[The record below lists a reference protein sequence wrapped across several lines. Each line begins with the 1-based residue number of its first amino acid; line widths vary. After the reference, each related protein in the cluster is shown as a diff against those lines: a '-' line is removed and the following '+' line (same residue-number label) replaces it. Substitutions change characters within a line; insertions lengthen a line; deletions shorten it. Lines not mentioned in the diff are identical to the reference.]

1 VAMKQGWQVPTREEV
16 RERVAGLVSDV
27 LKIPRERISDT
38 ATVDNELQM
47 QSISFVELQ
56 VAIEEAYDIQIDP
69 IRIVELNA
77 FGAIVDYI
85 HEAAVETPP

>member
-1 VAMKQGWQVPTREEV
+1 MAHGRQGPTRAEV
-16 RERVAGLVSDV
+16 RERVARLVSEV
-27 LKIPRERISDT
+27 LKIPQEQISDT

-56 VAIEEAYDIQIDP
+56 VAIEEAYDIQVDP
-69 IRIVELNA
+69 IQIVELNA

-85 HEAAVETPP
+85 HQAAAGAGA

>member
-1 VAMKQGWQVPTREEV
+1 MTYGQRGLTRGEV
-16 RERVAGLVSDV
+16 RDRVARLVSEV
-27 LKIPRERISDT
+27 LKIPQEQIGES

-56 VAIEEAYDIQIDP
+56 VAIEEAYDIQVDP
-69 IRIVELNA
+69 IQIVELNA

-85 HEAAVETPP
+85 HQTAVGAGA

>member
-1 VAMKQGWQVPTREEV
+1 MSHGEQVPTRREV
-16 RERVAGLVSDV
+16 RERVARLVSEV
-27 LKIPRERISDT
+27 LKIPQEQISDT

-85 HEAAVETPP
+85 HQAAAETGQ

>member
-1 VAMKQGWQVPTREEV
+1 MTHGQRGPTRGEV
-16 RERVAGLVSDV
+16 RERVARLVSEV
-27 LKIPRERISDT
+27 LKIPQEQIDDS

-56 VAIEEAYDIQIDP
+56 VAIEEAYDIQVDP
-69 IRIVELNA
+69 IQIVELNA

-85 HEAAVETPP
+85 HQAAAGAGA

>member
-1 VAMKQGWQVPTREEV
+1 MTHGQRGPTRGEV
-16 RERVAGLVSDV
+16 RERVARLVSEV
-27 LKIPRERISDT
+27 LKIPQDHINES

-85 HEAAVETPP
+85 HQAAAETGQ

>member
-1 VAMKQGWQVPTREEV
+1 MTHGQRGPTRGEV
-16 RERVAGLVSDV
+16 RERVARLVSDV
-27 LKIPRERISDT
+27 LKIPQGQITDS

-56 VAIEEAYDIQIDP
+56 VAIEEAYDIQVDP

-85 HEAAVETPP
+85 HQAAVGAGA